1 MPGIVT
7 GWDVGVYDGRTMRL
21 HLAVSAA
28 VLLVATS
35 FAPAAEPRPWDEY
48 RVILWTG
55 DSAWASPDRAPI
67 FFERLRELGATH
79 GMVHGRAGSEALRKA
94 GIPFYVEN
102 MVSRG
107 LCLKWNS
114 RVSDWNA
121 FVTGWAKDRNREA
134 FIREYG
140 LCDPAWRSSIE
151 KEVRESVTRHAPH
164 APLAYDLRDEISITI
179 SANPFDYDF
188 SPPTLAA
195 FRAGLRTTHGSLD
208 ALNRA
213 WDTRFTSWDA
223 VLPFTTDEIKN
234 RMSSGGGMPRGQP
247 DWQALARLAYDPA
260 EARKEPARWNLAP
273 WCDFRSFLDA
283 TWAGILD
290 GLRRSARAIDPAT
303 PVGIE
308 GTQMPHPFGG
318 YDLWRLSQAL
328 DWIEPYD
335 IGGARAIFGSF
346 MEGKPVLSTIGEANE
361 NAARRRLWHLLLEG
375 DRGCVIW
382 WSEDCIDWKT
392 PGHPLTAKGRALAPV
407 MREMTGSLAGLFV
420 RARREW
426 DPVAIHYSQPS
437 VQVNWLIE
445 STGDGRTWHRRFSSY
460 EATHNRQAAGRVA
473 WLRQLRRAGLSP
485 RFLSSEQIE
494 RGDLAAGG
502 WRALVLP
509 GSLAMSD
516 REVAGIR
523 ALASAGGALVYEG
536 EPGAF
541 DERGRLRAASVFE
554 ARPACSDVAAAVG
567 AIPVPVR
574 VTPAAAGIAVYRYRL
589 GAARLIALE
598 RDTDVRMGEDLKLVG
613 GDAAL
618 EIPVEVGIALDRP
631 GHVTDLRSGRRFG
644 RTGRVSVTIDPWR
657 PTVLAVTDGPIPDGD
672 PVAYLQSKGPGRK

>member
-1 MPGIVT
+1 MKH
-7 GWDVGVYDGRTMRL
+7 

-28 VLLVATS
+28 VLLGATS

-79 GMVHGRAGSEALRKA
+79 GMVHGRADSEALRKA

-114 RVSDWNA
+114 RVSDWDG

-140 LCDPAWRSSIE
+140 LCDPAWRASIDA
-151 KEVRESVTRHAPH
+151 EVRTLVTRHAPH

-213 WDTRFTSWDA
+213 WDTRFASWDA

-392 PGHPLTAKGRALAPV
+392 PGHPLTVKGRALAPV

-473 WLRQLRRAGLSP
+473 WLRQLRRA
-485 RFLSSEQIE
+485 RV
-494 RGDLAAGG
+494 RGGARRLRRARAPACRVRVRSAARLFRRRGGCGRHPGSRARDARGGGDRGIPLPAGG
-502 WRALVLP
+502 RAVDRTRARHGCPDGGGLEARRRRRGVGNP
-509 GSLAMSD
+509 GRGRGGARPPRACD
-516 REVAGIR
+516 RPPQRATLRPDRPGERYNR
-523 ALASAGGALVYEG
+523 ALAPDRS
-536 EPGAF
+536 
-541 DERGRLRAASVFE
+541 RRHRRADP
-554 ARPACSDVAAAVG
+554 R
-567 AIPVPVR
+567 R
-574 VTPAAAGIAVYRYRL
+574 
-589 GAARLIALE
+589 
-598 RDTDVRMGEDLKLVG
+598 
-613 GDAAL
+613 
-618 EIPVEVGIALDRP
+618 
-631 GHVTDLRSGRRFG
+631 RSGG
-644 RTGRVSVTIDPWR
+644 VSPAR
-657 PTVLAVTDGPIPDGD
+657 
-672 PVAYLQSKGPGRK
+672 GPGRK